1 MITVVVVMVVVI
13 LMWELI
19 SRSMRMK
26 LSRKKILDGDGN
38 MKGDAAADADDG
50 GTVFLMVTLYCP
62 WRSTSCGF
70 HEVENLEVQ
79 EAFAWGGRH

>member
-1 MITVVVVMVVVI
+1 MITVVVVVMVVVI

-50 GTVFLMVTLYCP
+50 DAVFLMVTLYCP
-62 WRSTSCGF
+62 WR
-70 HEVENLEVQ
+70 
-79 EAFAWGGRH
+79 